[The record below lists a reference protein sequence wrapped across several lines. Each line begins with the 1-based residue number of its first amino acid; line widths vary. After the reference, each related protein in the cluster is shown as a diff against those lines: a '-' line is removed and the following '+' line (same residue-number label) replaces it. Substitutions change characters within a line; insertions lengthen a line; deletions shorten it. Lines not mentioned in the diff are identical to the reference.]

1 MRSPPDD
8 TFERAARASGARRI
22 AGVDEV
28 GRGPIAGPVFA
39 AAVCLDAGA
48 VPPGLADSKQLAAKR
63 RAGLAAAL
71 CDSADIAIGRAE
83 VEEIEALNI
92 LQASHLAMRRALNA
106 LSAPPDLALIDGNRL
121 PADLPCRAEAIIGG
135 DARSVSI
142 AAASIVAKV
151 ARDALMAELAAAH
164 PGYGW
169 ERNAGYPTAA
179 HRRAL
184 QDMGPTPH
192 HRRSFRTLRNMLY
205 QEN

>member
-1 MRSPPDD
+1 MRPPPDD
-8 TFERAARASGARRI
+8 TFERAGRASGARRI

-71 CDSADIAIGRAE
+71 RDSADIAIGRAE

-92 LQASHLAMRRALNA
+92 LQASHLAMRRALIA
-106 LSAPPDLALIDGNRL
+106 LPAPPDLALIDGNRL

-151 ARDALMAELAAAH
+151 ARDALMIELAAAH

-169 ERNAGYPTAA
+169 ERNAGYPTSE

-184 QDMGPTPH
+184 LYMGPTPH

>member
-1 MRSPPDD
+1 MRPPPDD
-8 TFERAARASGARRI
+8 AFERAARAAGARRI

-39 AAVCLDAGA
+39 AAVCLDAA
-48 VPPGLADSKQLAAKR
+48 AIPAGLADSKRLSAKR
-63 RAGLAAAL
+63 RATLAAAL
-71 CDSADIAIGRAE
+71 RDCADIAIGRAE
-83 VEEIEALNI
+83 VEEIAALNI
-92 LQASHLAMRRALNA
+92 LQASHLAMRRAFDGLA
-106 LSAPPDLALIDGNRL
+106 GPPDHALIDGNRL

-151 ARDALMAELAAAH
+151 ARDALMTELAAAH

-169 ERNAGYPTAA
+169 ERNAGYPTSE

-184 QDMGPTPH
+184 LDMGPTPH